1 MLATLTTSRAWWGK
15 AQWNEVYRPPSIVHR
30 LRNMP
35 GNKWGLATLP
45 PAGRIGDKI
54 YPMMSLYL
62 QLLLFMLL
70 RTVFNTAYR
79 MIYPF
84 LNIFARGLGMELSTL
99 SALVGLRAFL
109 GVGAPLI
116 SSLADQRG
124 RKFGMLTGIACFGI
138 GMTVIALF
146 PSPLTFGIA
155 LLLGLI
161 GKYLFDPSMQAYLGD
176 RIAYAQRGLA
186 LAITEVGWSLAFLI
200 GIPLMSW
207 LIARFGWKAPFPTL
221 LFAAVLMF
229 LTITLLISDHDP
241 HHSPANHP
249 WAYFGH
255 VLHDTP
261 TLAAISIALWA
272 SAANELINLIFG
284 VWLEDTFQMQILAL
298 GAASAVIGL
307 SELSGEGLVA
317 LVTDRI
323 GKPRALQLGLI
334 GNVLASLAL
343 PLLGKTQSGA
353 LIGLFFFYITFEY
366 VMVSHVPLMT
376 EMRPNARATTMAFNL
391 SGHSVGRAIG
401 AFLSAWIYMRWG
413 FQTITLIAAL
423 FNLFALLALKKVQA
437 SQRV

>member
-1 MLATLTTSRAWWGK
+1 
-15 AQWNEVYRPPSIVHR
+15 
-30 LRNMP
+30 
-35 GNKWGLATLP
+35 
-45 PAGRIGDKI
+45 
-54 YPMMSLYL
+54 MSLYI
-62 QLLLFMLL
+62 QLFLFMLL

-79 MIYPF
+79 MVYPF
-84 LNIFARGLGMELSTL
+84 LNVFARGLGIELSAL

-109 GVGAPLI
+109 GIGAPLV

-124 RKFGMLTGIACFGI
+124 RKFGMLAGIALFGT
-138 GMTVIALF
+138 GMAAVALF

-155 LLLGLI
+155 LLSGLI

-186 LAITEVGWSLAFLI
+186 LAITEVGWSLAFLL

-207 LIARFGWKAPFPTL
+207 LIARFGWQAPFPTL
-221 LFAAVLMF
+221 FFAAVLMF

-241 HHSPANHP
+241 HHHPADHP

-255 VLHDTP
+255 VLRDPP

-272 SAANELINLIFG
+272 SAANELVNLIFG

-343 PLLGKTQSGA
+343 PWLGRTPGGA
-353 LIGLFFFYITFEY
+353 LTGLFLFYITFEY

-391 SGHSVGRAIG
+391 SGHSIGRALG
-401 AFLSAWIYMRWG
+401 AFLSAWMYMRWG

-423 FNLFALLALKKVQA
+423 FNLFALLALKQVQA
-437 SQRV
+437 SKRV